1 MPELLGDEFQVACN
15 EPRDATRKERW
26 HNRNQLHVNR
36 SLLTK

>member
-1 MPELLGDEFQVACN
+1 MPELLGDEFLVACN

-26 HNRNQLHVNR
+26 QQNQLHVNR